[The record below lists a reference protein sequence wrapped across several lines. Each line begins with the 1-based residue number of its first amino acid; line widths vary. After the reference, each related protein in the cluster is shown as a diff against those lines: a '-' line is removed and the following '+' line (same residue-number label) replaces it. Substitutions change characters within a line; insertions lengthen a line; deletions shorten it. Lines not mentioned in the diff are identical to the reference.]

1 MSQVQDENF
10 SGGRAS
16 ERGGSRLNFLIT
28 VAVIAAI
35 GYAGYQYVPVAYQ
48 ASQLK
53 IFMQDTVNSA
63 AITEKKPQWVEDQ
76 LRKSLTDYGAPPNT
90 LITVASR
97 ESRLEAHVQY
107 SIPVPLIVTTYEYKF
122 DHTARSSSFFSGG

>member
-1 MSQVQDENF
+1 MSQVRDENF
-10 SGGRAS
+10 SGRRAS

-76 LRKSLTDYGAPPNT
+76 LRKSLTDYGAPPKHAYHSCQSR
-90 LITVASR
+90 VAPGSAR
-97 ESRLEAHVQY
+97 AIQHPRPAHHHYLRVQ
-107 SIPVPLIVTTYEYKF
+107 I
-122 DHTARSSSFFSGG
+122 

>member
-10 SGGRAS
+10 SGRRAS

-76 LRKSLTDYGAPPNT
+76 LRKNLTDYGAPPNT
-90 LITVASR
+90 LITVANR
-97 ESRLEAHVQY
+97 QSRLEAHVQY
-107 SIPVPLIVTTYEYKF
+107 SVPVPLIVTTYEYKF
-122 DHTARSSSFFSGG
+122 DYTARSSSFFSGG